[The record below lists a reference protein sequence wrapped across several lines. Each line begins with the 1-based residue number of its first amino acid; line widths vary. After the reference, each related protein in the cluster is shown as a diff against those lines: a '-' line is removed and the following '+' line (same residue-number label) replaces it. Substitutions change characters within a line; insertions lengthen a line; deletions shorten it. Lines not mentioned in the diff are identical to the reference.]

1 MHIMRCKNA
10 RHEMNKNFFLACLS
24 LVEIAETSCSLARNN
39 ITMIVVVIIVD
50 QDNKQ
55 NCGLI
60 RQGKSAEID
69 ICSRTEM
76 LSSMSVLSFLLYL
89 KFQ

>member
-10 RHEMNKNFFLACLS
+10 RHEMNKNFFPACLS

-39 ITMIVVVIIVD
+39 IMMIVVVIIVE

-55 NCGLI
+55 NCGFI

-69 ICSRTEM
+69 ICSRTKM
-76 LSSMSVLSFLLYL
+76 LSSISVLSL
-89 KFQ
+89 